1 MMEQHRQCSAIA
13 ALWESAVTPWKPN
26 YRRCM
31 LTHGHDLDRGHLMKD
46 SNGQLFWAPDKVV
59 DP

>member
-1 MMEQHRQCSAIA
+1 MMDEHRQCSVMVR
-13 ALWESAVTPWKPN
+13 LWEGDRNSVS
-26 YRRCM
+26 RCM
-31 LTHGHDLDRGHLMKD
+31 LTDGHNLDRGHLMKD